1 MDRNIPIFIVGY
13 MGAGKSTL
21 GRKLAQLLQRDF
33 IDTDIFI
40 ENRFRKSVSDIFAQ
54 EGEAIFRSREKCV
67 IEELSSFPNAV
78 IATGG
83 GLPCFYENME
93 LMKSSGITIYLKLS
107 APVLAE
113 RIELCKRTRPT
124 VRHLSGEDLLQH
136 ICKALEERSFYYEK
150 ASFIISCDAVKTD
163 KDETHLAEDI
173 ASRLLAL

>member
-1 MDRNIPIFIVGY
+1 MDRNTPVFIVGY

-21 GRKLAQLLQRDF
+21 GRKLALLMEREF
-33 IDTDIFI
+33 IDTDLFI

-54 EGEAIFRSREKCV
+54 EGEAIFRSREKFV

-83 GLPCFYENME
+83 GLPCYYDNMA
-93 LMKSSGITIYLKLS
+93 LMKSSGVTIYLQLS

-124 VRHLSGEDLLQH
+124 VRHLSGEALLQH
-136 ICKALEERSFYYEK
+136 ISAALEERVAYYEQ
-150 ASFIISCDAVKTD
+150 AELIISCDEVKSD
-163 KDETHLAEDI
+163 QDEALLAQDI
-173 ASRLLAL
+173 ASRLSLL